1 MSCMRSK
8 DGERKKKAR
17 ERQTEIERNKRERMC
32 DGKSERQSK
41 RFRGRRT
48 KTDKRIDRGR
58 KREREKNTV
67 KNRIYSTSI
76 GIITIHRICFPIIA
90 QNAHQTRLTFPAYE

>member
-17 ERQTEIERNKRERMC
+17 ERQTEIERNKR
-32 DGKSERQSK
+32 GKSERKSK

>member
-1 MSCMRSK
+1 MRSK

-17 ERQTEIERNKRERMC
+17 ERQTEIERNKR
-32 DGKSERQSK
+32 GKSERKSK

-58 KREREKNTV
+58 KREREK
-67 KNRIYSTSI
+67 YSEKSHLLHI
-76 GIITIHRICFPIIA
+76 NGHYHNPQDLFPYYCTERA
-90 QNAHQTRLTFPAYE
+90 SDPTDFSSV